1 MTGFNKVWEQKLQVT
16 NPEFSC
22 GLYHLPEQSHFTS
35 LTLICKRGLTT
46 SITPASPRLTM
57 RIDLGGPGLPV
68 SPLRLGLPEDRNFL
82 STFSLFLHQ
91 QGQDSARLTI
101 LPGGLDADVGN
112 TSGGMTA
119 ELDEQTDRQS
129 GTG

>member
-1 MTGFNKVWEQKLQVT
+1 MV
-16 NPEFSC
+16 
-22 GLYHLPEQSHFTS
+22 S
-35 LTLICKRGLTT
+35 LLWLRHGARWCTHVSGH
-46 SITPASPRLTM
+46 
-57 RIDLGGPGLPV
+57 DLGGPGLPV

-91 QGQDSARLTI
+91 QGQDSACLTI
-101 LPGGLDADVGN
+101 LHGGLDAEVGN